1 MLTEIVRQ
9 AKDSPIIQLSQ
20 MILQGISL
28 RPGKI
33 GESVFITDRRII
45 PDDVLLRA
53 DQVLCGTNA
62 TRYETNNRMRHL
74 LGYKD
79 RFPEVGDKL
88 LCVKNNWSAIVEDIP
103 IINGTL
109 GKCVGMRMTP
119 EKYFMLKFVPDY
131 SKENIVLRVDKSFFL
146 GKKVKFEDDFLDEF
160 EFGYVIT
167 VHKAQGSE
175 FNNVVLLRDFMPKQV
190 MRRWMYTAVTR
201 AKKSLVIGL

>member
-1 MLTEIVRQ
+1 M
-9 AKDSPIIQLSQ
+9 
-20 MILQGISL
+20 
-28 RPGKI
+28 
-33 GESVFITDRRII
+33 
-45 PDDVLLRA
+45 
-53 DQVLCGTNA
+53 
-62 TRYETNNRMRHL
+62 
-74 LGYKD
+74 
-79 RFPEVGDKL
+79 
-88 LCVKNNWSAIVEDIP
+88 EDIP

-175 FNNVVLLRDFMPKQV
+175 FNNVVLLRDFMSKQV

-201 AKKSLVIGL
+201 AKKGLVIGL